1 MNILFNC
8 ETCENAI
15 ICKYKDVDV
24 PETIALVDGALENSE
39 YNAPVLTFKL
49 ACSKYLK
56 MKNQN

>member
-1 MNILFNC
+1 MNVLFNC

-15 ICKYKDVDV
+15 ICKYKEVNV
-24 PETIALVDGALENSE
+24 PETIALVDGALENNV
-39 YNAPVLTFKL
+39 YNTPVLTFKF

>member
-1 MNILFNC
+1 MNVLFNC

-15 ICKYKDVDV
+15 ICKYKYLDV
-24 PETIALVDGALENSE
+24 PGTIALVDEALENSE
-39 YNAPVLTFKL
+39 YNAPILTFKL